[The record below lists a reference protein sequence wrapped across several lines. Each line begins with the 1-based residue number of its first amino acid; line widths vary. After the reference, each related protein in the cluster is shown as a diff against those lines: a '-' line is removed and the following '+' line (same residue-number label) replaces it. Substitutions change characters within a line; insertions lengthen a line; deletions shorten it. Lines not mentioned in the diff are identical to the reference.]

1 MKVGI
6 PLICTAAAVV
16 LLGASVAQAASG
28 PAGDPVKGK
37 AMFTQ
42 QCMLCHSATAGQ
54 EGAAPSLFGVVGR
67 KAASDP
73 GFTAYSRALKG
84 SGLTWT
90 KANLDSFLSGPAKL
104 VPGTAMPI
112 TVNQA
117 QDRANVISYLASL
130 KASH

>member
-1 MKVGI
+1 MNIRI
-6 PLICTAAAVV
+6 PLMTAAAAVV
-16 LLGASVAQAASG
+16 LCAGVAQAASG

-42 QCMLCHSATAGQ
+42 QCMLCHSAAAGQ
-54 EGAAPSLFGVVGR
+54 EGAAPSLFGVVKR
-67 KAASDP
+67 KAASEP
-73 GFTAYSRALKG
+73 GYPGYSRALKA

-90 KANLDSFLSGPAKL
+90 KANLDAFLSGPAKL
-104 VPGTAMPI
+104 IPGTAMPI